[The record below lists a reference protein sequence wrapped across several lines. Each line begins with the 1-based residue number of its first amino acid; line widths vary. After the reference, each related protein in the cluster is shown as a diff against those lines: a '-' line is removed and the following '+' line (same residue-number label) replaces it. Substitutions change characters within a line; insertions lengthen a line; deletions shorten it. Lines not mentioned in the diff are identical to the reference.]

1 MQVIIICQILLT
13 NPIAHS
19 KGIMSNNLSYPQ
31 LFDLAQKAGFSGG
44 SALTIAAIAEA
55 ESNGD
60 PSAINHN
67 KNGTTDYGVL
77 QINSSNLKSLG
88 ITPQQAMDPSTA
100 FNAAYM
106 LSKSGTNFHD
116 WTTYNDDRYV
126 FFKPDKH
133 EWTPYDS
140 TKIKGAQNL
149 GIDPSTGK
157 PFKTANTIN
166 TPYKSTKTLGKSDKQ
181 PDQSNWLDDARK
193 LGSEYLGSYGDVAKG
208 VSTGWGS
215 FKDLSNLPN
224 RVLKVI
230 IGVILIAGALIVLIA
245 PTVTEAALGGTPE
258 GFAKKQ
264 IKSFV
269 KSKKTKPAKPAKT
282 TKVTT
287 K

>member
-1 MQVIIICQILLT
+1 
-13 NPIAHS
+13 
-19 KGIMSNNLSYPQ
+19 MSNTLSYQQ

-77 QINSSNLKSLG
+77 QINSSNLKGLG
-88 ITPQQAMDPSTA
+88 ISSQQAMDPSTA
-100 FNAAYM
+100 FNVAYK

-116 WTTYNDDRYV
+116 WTTYNNDSYV
-126 FFKPDKH
+126 PFMPNNH

-149 GIDPSTGK
+149 GTDPSTGK
-157 PFKTANTIN
+157 PFKTSNTIN
-166 TPYKSTKTLGKSDKQ
+166 TPYMSPKTLGKPNNQ
-181 PDQSNWLDDARK
+181 PNQPNWLDDAKK
-193 LGSEYLGSYGDVAKG
+193 LGTEYLNSYGDTAKG
-208 VSTGWGS
+208 LSTGWGS

-245 PTVTEAALGGTPE
+245 PTVSETLLEGTPE

-264 IKSFV
+264 VKNFV
-269 KSKKTKPAKPAKT
+269 KSKMPKPAKPDKPKLSV
-282 TKVTT
+282 TKSGKVIP